1 MVVPKYLVYEG
12 SMATFR
18 SSSCAKNRFI
28 KSFRFVFIHGRNS
41 FGLGSSR
48 FRLITS
54 CKKFCSLGAP
64 PRFGGFLPNYQGFPG
79 RRHRFT
85 RDMSDPRE
93 HTKVYSHYRSRCR
106 TLQYRI
112 VLICGKEARTL
123 VRRTPQNQDTVQR
136 GPATV

>member
-1 MVVPKYLVYEG
+1 
-12 SMATFR
+12 
-18 SSSCAKNRFI
+18 
-28 KSFRFVFIHGRNS
+28 
-41 FGLGSSR
+41 
-48 FRLITS
+48 
-54 CKKFCSLGAP
+54 
-64 PRFGGFLPNYQGFPG
+64 
-79 RRHRFT
+79 
-85 RDMSDPRE
+85 MSDPRE